1 MIETLIKFLRG
12 LGEGKLMCSVFGG
25 GHSAETLK
33 NDVFSIEKHRTRAA
47 LERTSLQASIK
58 HYVNLLQPLNYSTK
72 LAPSWQRRPVQTYNK
87 ELRRL
92 IQRASVVAQLSHH
105 RRTPPLSTR
114 AGSADGLM
122 FQDVGWISQRF
133 FTAHRSCFYYDM

>member
-25 GHSAETLK
+25 GHSAE
-33 NDVFSIEKHRTRAA
+33 NVENAVFSVEKHRTRAA
-47 LERTSLQASIK
+47 LERSSLQASLK

-87 ELRRL
+87 ELHWL
-92 IQRASVVAQLSHH
+92 IQRASVVAQLSKH
-105 RRTPPLSTR
+105 RRSPPLP
-114 AGSADGLM
+114 
-122 FQDVGWISQRF
+122 
-133 FTAHRSCFYYDM
+133 